1 MSFMQPYIYGPQYG
15 WRIETD
21 NGTEYL
27 PDDVY
32 SIPASLLEHQCI
44 PLDDEFSEDA
54 NGACFDLQ
62 TYCEGT
68 IQTIEVVHGY
78 FGRYSADGYM
88 DCTSWQ
94 FDVDPDA
101 LAADLDEMYG
111 DDESNTLTR
120 WTVWLY
126 EGADSDEMIAF
137 DCYVDDYAHAIEQAQ
152 SAYPNGY
159 GFDADEA
166 EEQ

>member
-1 MSFMQPYIYGPQYG
+1 MPFMKPYIYGPQYG
-15 WRIETD
+15 WKVETTH
-21 NGTEYL
+21 GTEFL
-27 PDDVY
+27 PDDVVPLP
-32 SIPASLLEHQCI
+32 SGLVGCI
-44 PLDDEFSEDA
+44 CGPFDDGEAYDVMSVE
-54 NGACFDLQ
+54 LQ
-62 TYCEGT
+62 QYCEGT